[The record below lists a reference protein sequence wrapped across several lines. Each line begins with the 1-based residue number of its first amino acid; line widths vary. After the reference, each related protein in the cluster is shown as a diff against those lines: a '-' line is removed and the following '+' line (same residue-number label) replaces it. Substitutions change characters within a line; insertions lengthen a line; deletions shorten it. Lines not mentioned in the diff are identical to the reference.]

1 MSNAALLYHF
11 LQPSRKSFIREKSDA
26 EHRGEDT
33 EKTCSQGPG
42 SKGLEAG
49 FARARAGKAR
59 ISGAGTQ
66 RSFA

>member
-11 LQPSRKSFIREKSDA
+11 LQLSRKSFLREKSDA

-33 EKTCSQGPG
+33 EKTCSPGPG
-42 SKGLEAG
+42 SKGLDAG
-49 FARARAGKAR
+49 FVSAGAGKAR